1 MMMLQRMTD
10 TATRSPHVPIHTPD
24 QRLRVFVSSSLQ
36 ELAEERRAV
45 RGAIESLRLTPV
57 MFEQGARPHPPRAL
71 YRAYLEQSEVF
82 LGVYWQR
89 YGWLAPGE
97 EVSGLEDEYRL
108 SGERPKLIYI
118 KSPAPDREPSLAA
131 LIDRIRADERVS
143 YRRFG
148 DAAQLRSLIADDLAV
163 LLTERFAASAPGPL
177 TAAQAPYQLPHPV
190 TRLVGR
196 EQDIASVANLLAD
209 PDTRLVTIL
218 GPGGVG
224 KSRLAL
230 AVAERAKDH
239 YPGGVAYVALAP
251 VSEPALLLP
260 TIARALGMEER
271 SGTNVATQLRDRL
284 ADERMLIVLDNMDQ
298 LTTAADNLSD
308 LLLGTKGVQHLV
320 TSRRVLDVRGER
332 AFELE
337 PLPVGGVD
345 GRSSAA

>member
-10 TATRSPHVPIHTPD
+10 TATRSPHVPMHTPD

-118 KSPAPDREPSLAA
+118 KSPAPDREPRLAG
-131 LIDRIRADERVS
+131 LIDTIRADDRVS
-143 YRRFG
+143 YRRFE
-148 DAAQLRSLIADDLAV
+148 DAAELRSLIADDLAV
-163 LLTERFAASAPGPL
+163 LLTERFTGSAGGRSIPSQ
-177 TAAQAPYQLPHPV
+177 TPYPIPHPA
-190 TRLVGR
+190 TRLIGRDKDVAGVG
-196 EQDIASVANLLAD
+196 DLLAD
-209 PDTRLVTIL
+209 PETRLVTIL

-230 AVAERAKDH
+230 AVADRAKDH
-239 YPGGVAYVALAP
+239 YPGGVAYVELAP
-251 VSEPALLLP
+251 VSEPA
-260 TIARALGMEER
+260 
-271 SGTNVATQLRDRL
+271 
-284 ADERMLIVLDNMDQ
+284 
-298 LTTAADNLSD
+298 
-308 LLLGTKGVQHLV
+308 
-320 TSRRVLDVRGER
+320 
-332 AFELE
+332 
-337 PLPVGGVD
+337 
-345 GRSSAA
+345 